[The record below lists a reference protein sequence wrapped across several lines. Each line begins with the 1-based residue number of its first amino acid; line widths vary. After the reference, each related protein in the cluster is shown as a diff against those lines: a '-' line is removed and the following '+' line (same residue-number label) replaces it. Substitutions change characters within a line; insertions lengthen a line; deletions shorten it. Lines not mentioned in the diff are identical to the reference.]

1 MPSSLAIWCHIA
13 VVLNVINLIA
23 VGFAAG
29 SAEPWHAAGHTA
41 LALPSGYGPSACA
54 WPRRERALGSA
65 RGARSRG
72 GPPGGVS
79 EMQERLDAERLLA
92 QRPEARGVGPEH

>member
-41 LALPSGYGPSACA
+41 LALPSG
-54 WPRRERALGSA
+54 W
-65 RGARSRG
+65 
-72 GPPGGVS
+72 
-79 EMQERLDAERLLA
+79 AERLRVASAGASSRLGS
-92 QRPEARGVGPEH
+92 RGSKPRWAAWGS